1 MATHS
6 IFLPAEF
13 HGQRSLVGPSEWGY
27 KESDL
32 TEQLTQIHPLFL
44 IVSETVA
51 MTETATIW
59 LLYILKDERD
69 FSDIIKSQTSL
80 SSLTGR
86 LSLVGLT

>member
-1 MATHS
+1 M
-6 IFLPAEF
+6 
-13 HGQRSLVGPSEWGY
+13 GPHLWGY

-51 MTETATIW
+51 MTETATFW

-69 FSDIIKSQTSL
+69 FADIIKSQISL

-86 LSLVGLT
+86 LSLIGLT